1 MFSFRSFSIPNP
13 IKAVLLVTAG
23 MMAASSVISILYGER
38 FLSFGEKLLTAYGQS
53 GMDLMLYIVTAVSSS
68 PLMLPVSAYAVLGTL
83 LGFEPVRLI
92 TLMALGAMTGSTTSY
107 LLGRFFGNT
116 SFVRRKF
123 PGVHDRKWTRG
134 GSLRTVSLILLG
146 GALSPIPVHPI
157 YAACGMIRYPIEL
170 FTLILF
176 FGWWMRIGIVVL
188 GIKFISQLEIVNL
201 LT

>member
-1 MFSFRSFSIPNP
+1 MFSFRPLSNP
-13 IKAVLLVTAG
+13 IKAVLLITAG
-23 MMAASSVISILYGER
+23 MMAVSSVISILYGGK
-38 FLSFGEKLLTAYGQS
+38 FLSFGERLLTAYGQS
-53 GMDLMLYIVTAVSSS
+53 GMDLMLYIITAVSSS

-83 LGFEPVRLI
+83 LGFEPLRLI
-92 TLMALGAMTGSTTSY
+92 TLMALGAMTGSITSY

-116 SFVRRKF
+116 SFGRRKF
-123 PGVHDRKWTRG
+123 PTVHDRKWMRG
-134 GSLRTVSLILLG
+134 GSLRAVSLILIG
-146 GALSPIPVHPI
+146 GALSPIPAHPV

-188 GIKFISQLEIVNL
+188 GIKFISQLQFVSL